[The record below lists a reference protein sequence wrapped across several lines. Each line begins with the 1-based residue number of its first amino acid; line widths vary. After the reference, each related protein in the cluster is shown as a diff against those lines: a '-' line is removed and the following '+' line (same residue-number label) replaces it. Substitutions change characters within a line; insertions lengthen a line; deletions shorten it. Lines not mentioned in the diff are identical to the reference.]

1 MVYDGKGWGMKL
13 ALAQIDMRLG
23 DIEGICG
30 RIEDQARLA
39 HERGARVL
47 CVPAPLFM
55 GAMPGGLVGAADFEH
70 DVLAG
75 LTGVAE
81 RIQELDM
88 ICIVPAAVSF
98 EGQPLLDYMM
108 LKDGHVVPARSSI
121 ALQRGENNDTRWAP
135 PVFDVD
141 GVRIAVIFDLDRELE
156 MLPTGV
162 DLIAYFQ
169 FNAFDMTDRE
179 TAAIAAV
186 RSGAYRK
193 IASKRSVWFAC
204 MAPVGAY
211 DESVYTGGSFVLD
224 DCGRVVAQA
233 PCFEESLLVQ
243 EIQRGVMLDALE
255 DHELPEFR
263 SEEWLWQ
270 ALVLAVRDNARA
282 HGASRAVVTLEGDLP
297 SSLLAALAVCGIGI
311 LFSILIVLGVD
322 IYRKHTYTSVI
333 LPDAYRITDM
343 KAKEHTSYSVNGDNT
358 DYVYIITVKYEI
370 DGTSYTDTLQ
380 ILQGTHFATEL
391 HARYLADNAPEEVLG
406 NLYYSEKDP
415 SHIGRYGDDSLF
427 VE

>member
-1 MVYDGKGWGMKL
+1 MHMRAPTASCGRRFYYDNDGLRRKGL
-13 ALAQIDMRLG
+13 SHEARTCTDRYALG

-55 GAMPGGLVGAADFEH
+55 GALPGGLVGAADFEH
-70 DVLAG
+70 DMLTG

-121 ALQRGENNDTRWAP
+121 ALQRGGNGDARWAP

-169 FNAFDMTDRE
+169 FNAFDMTAHRIGQQH
-179 TAAIAAV
+179 TVTVYKLIAKDTIEE
-186 RSGAYRK
+186 R
-193 IASKRSVWFAC
+193 IMQMQESKRDLVNSVL
-204 MAPVGAY
+204 GG
-211 DESVYTGGSFVLD
+211 DGISSVLFS
-224 DCGRVVAQA
+224 R
-233 PCFEESLLVQ
+233 
-243 EIQRGVMLDALE
+243 E
-255 DHELPEFR
+255 D
-263 SEEWLWQ
+263 
-270 ALVLAVRDNARA
+270 VLALL
-282 HGASRAVVTLEGDLP
+282 GGD
-297 SSLLAALAVCGIGI
+297 
-311 LFSILIVLGVD
+311 
-322 IYRKHTYTSVI
+322 
-333 LPDAYRITDM
+333 
-343 KAKEHTSYSVNGDNT
+343 
-358 DYVYIITVKYEI
+358 
-370 DGTSYTDTLQ
+370 
-380 ILQGTHFATEL
+380 
-391 HARYLADNAPEEVLG
+391 
-406 NLYYSEKDP
+406 
-415 SHIGRYGDDSLF
+415 GR
-427 VE
+427 